1 MNTLTIA
8 RARCLPLLVAVSLL
22 SLTSGTLV
30 YFLLLSLMLGG
41 SPLALE
47 ANGTFAHANS
57 QADAEELWE
66 KAIAAKGGRGASP
79 RLSPSRV

>member
-1 MNTLTIA
+1 M
-8 RARCLPLLVAVSLL
+8 
-22 SLTSGTLV
+22 

-47 ANGTFAHANS
+47 ANDTSAHASS

-66 KAIAAKGGRGASP
+66 KAIAAKGGRE
-79 RLSPSRV
+79 RLHAIRSVLTTSDFKYWVTPFDLTELLYQAH